1 MSNSHGKAAFRAS
14 STCDMSDNMLSR
26 TLIEKSLL
34 SIGNLHK
41 TVPVGG
47 GPGQSCIKRV
57 KIASK

>member
-1 MSNSHGKAAFRAS
+1 
-14 STCDMSDNMLSR
+14 MSDNMLSR

-41 TVPVGG
+41 TVAVDR

>member
-1 MSNSHGKAAFRAS
+1 MSSA
-14 STCDMSDNMLSR
+14 CDMSDIMLSR

-41 TVPVGG
+41 TVPVDG